1 MKNLTYLLLI
11 FLSILFQSQSF
22 AQIQINSTGNI
33 GMGSY
38 SPVSAFTVRGPS
50 SYYHNSYSSY
60 SYVYESLGIGVGS
73 NNMGHEATLFI
84 SPNSTVNAVLYV
96 SDRNN
101 RSNGPSL
108 YVNGDAIATQGWS
121 TYSDRK
127 TKKRERRI
135 ERRKILSK
143 LTKIRGK
150 VYEHKSKQELLS
162 MHYAGDAHFEVDTIY
177 KTQEFVDKSGKT
189 INMPTSEIEEIVVDV
204 PNFRE
209 GDTYGVMAQDVLE
222 VYPELV
228 SMNEANGLYAV
239 NYQGFIPL
247 LIEGFNLQQEE
258 MTEMRKQLK
267 RLRKVVKDMGTK
279 GK

>member
-1 MKNLTYLLLI
+1 MKNFTYLLLI
-11 FLSILFQSQSF
+11 FLSIFSQSQSF

-38 SPVSAFTVRGPS
+38 SPVSAYTVRGPS
-50 SYYHNSYSSY
+50 SYYHSSYSGY
-60 SYVYESLGIGVGS
+60 SYVYESLGIGVGNS
-73 NNMGHEATLFI
+73 YMGNEATLFV

-150 VYEHKSKQELLS
+150 VYEHKSKQELLA
-162 MHYAGDAHFEVDTIY
+162 MHYAGDAHFEVDTLY

-204 PNFRE
+204 PNFRK

-267 RLRKVVKDMGTK
+267 RLRKVVKDMSNK